1 MEYDEVGIS
10 PALTQFAVKDILS
23 RARGRVKYPNS
34 KTQVLLEDFAEI
46 FQFSPTHYQQAQ
58 QPNHLN
64 LFMKPNDSIRTTQ
77 TLNPNSRLEAR
88 IRG

>member
-46 FQFSPTHYQQAQ
+46 FQFSPTHYKQAQ

-64 LFMKPNDSIRTTQ
+64 LFMKLNYSIR
-77 TLNPNSRLEAR
+77 NNSNFEP
-88 IRG
+88 